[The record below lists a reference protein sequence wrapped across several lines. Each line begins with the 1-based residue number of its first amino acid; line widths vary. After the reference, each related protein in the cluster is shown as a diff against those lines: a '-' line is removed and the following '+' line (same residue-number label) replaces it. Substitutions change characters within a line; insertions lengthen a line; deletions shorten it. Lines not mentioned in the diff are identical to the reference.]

1 MHHKNVHS
9 VLMTIFRCITVKAG
23 SSQSF
28 AVKMYRNVNIRL
40 QVTVCVHDFNYT
52 GIKRQEINKLRHL
65 LVHYVKKGTNCGS
78 MDRQVFF
85 VVVANTR
92 SHDLIHLRSE
102 T

>member
-65 LVHYVKKGTNCGS
+65 LVHYVKREQTVAQWIG
-78 MDRQVFF
+78 RFF
-85 VVVANTR
+85 LLLLQIR
-92 SHDLIHLRSE
+92 GHMISFI
-102 T
+102 